1 MSKQSKAGSGNA
13 FVNWISRNYIYVI
26 AFFIPFTLMYIT
38 YALFEVHPYGNN
50 SVLVLDLNGQYVYYF
65 EELRDALWGNGSVL
79 YSWSRNLSG
88 EFLGTIGYYLASPFT
103 IIVMLLPRSM
113 ILGSLELM
121 QLCKVGAASVTFC
134 YFLCNSR

>member
-50 SVLVLDLNGQYVYYF
+50 SVLVLDLNGQYVYNF
-65 EELRDALWGNGSVL
+65 EE
-79 YSWSRNLSG
+79 
-88 EFLGTIGYYLASPFT
+88 
-103 IIVMLLPRSM
+103 
-113 ILGSLELM
+113 
-121 QLCKVGAASVTFC
+121 
-134 YFLCNSR
+134 